1 MTSNIQELLVTPLGS
16 GSLTEY
22 NVNIPPTVTTTFSGG
37 SGYLVDTV
45 GDTLP
50 VFTLVLS
57 GDGTIE
63 SAVLVL
69 SGGSVVLTEVTPSGI
84 GRKVITGSSAS
95 IPEVEILTEFLGRK
109 LISNGAFNSLVEIE
123 AEFTNGTIRQG
134 GQLVSLLV
142 QATGAGGKLGSAS
155 SVATVSVSPYGQPKK
170 LTGNGSSVGIT
181 THEFVSAIPIHWG
194 NAIILVPIEAIGEGE
209 GIHPPLVGMQLKS
222 CISQK
227 INLKSEIL
235 QWQSFC

>member
-1 MTSNIQELLVTPLGS
+1 MNPVWNLAVTPLGT

-22 NVNIPPTVTTTFSGG
+22 NINTPPAVTTTFSGS
-37 SGYLVDTV
+37 SGYLTSTV
-45 GDTLP
+45 GDILP

-69 SGGSVVLTEVTPSGI
+69 SGGSVVFTEVASSGSGRKI
-84 GRKVITGSSAS
+84 ITSSTGLSEELEVLAEFVGRKV
-95 IPEVEILTEFLGRK
+95 
-109 LISNGAFNSLVEIE
+109 ISNGAFNSLVEIE
-123 AEFTNGTIRQG
+123 AEFASGVIRQG
-134 GQLVSLLV
+134 GRVISLLV
-142 QATGAGGKLGSAS
+142 QISGAGDKLGSAS
-155 SVATVSVSPYGQPKK
+155 SVANMIVSAYGQPKK
-170 LTGNGSSVGIT
+170 LTGNGSSVSMVVD
-181 THEFVSAIPIHWG
+181 EYVSTVPIHWG
-194 NAIILVPIEAIGEGE
+194 NAIIFVPIQALGEGE

-222 CISQK
+222 CITQK